1 MTFYFYFSSPKEI
14 NEVTDVYSQIIEES
28 LVELGHSVKRT
39 QKLKDIP
46 TRSAV
51 ITIVD
56 KDCALLHLLKKPILS
71 ICWYQGIIPEEAM
84 LTFKGHWSAPLRA
97 RFHEFLEKYTLQ
109 KNDLNIFVSK
119 AQENHY
125 NKKYRISGKLSFIM
139 PCYNTQINKDSFCAE
154 KYNTPSFVY
163 AGSMAAW
170 QCVSKMLEV
179 YKEIKVSIPSATLTI
194 FTSQREIAQELVH
207 RAGISAIIDYCA
219 PDMLNARL
227 SEFKY
232 GFIIRDNIKVNQV
245 ATPTKINTYMAAGI
259 IPIFSDVV
267 EDYRDNITKLNPF
280 VISKSDNQALVDA
293 VIRFE
298 KTAIVSQEV
307 YKYHAN
313 IFNNYWNRDLYK
325 RNLKMVVTELIG
337 SQNFKQEYSLD

>member
-14 NEVTDVYSQIIEES
+14 NEVTKVYSRVIEES
-28 LVELGHSVKRT
+28 LIELGHSVKRT

-46 TRSAV
+46 TKSAV

-84 LTFKGHWSAPLRA
+84 LTFKGHWSATLRA
-97 RFHEFLEKYTLQ
+97 KFHELLEKFTLQ
-109 KNDLNIFVSK
+109 RNNLNILVSK

-125 NKKYRISGKLSFIM
+125 STKYHITGKQSFIM
-139 PCYNTQINKDSFCAE
+139 PCYNTPICRDSFYVE
-154 KYNTPSFVY
+154 KYKTPSFVY

-170 QCVSKMLEV
+170 QCVPKMLEI
-179 YKEIKVSIPSATLTI
+179 YKEIKANIPSATLTI
-194 FTSQREIAQELVH
+194 FTAQREIAQELVH
-207 RAGISAIIDYCA
+207 RAGVSANIDYCA
-219 PDMLNARL
+219 SDMLNSRL

-232 GFIIRDNIKVNQV
+232 GFIIRDDIKVNQI

-267 EDYRDNITKLNPF
+267 EDYRDNITKLNPY

-313 IFNNYWNRDLYK
+313 IFNNYWNRDIYK
-325 RNLKMVVTELIG
+325 RNLKMIVNELAG